1 MRIALFGGTFN
12 PVHLGHL
19 QAALEVQAAFGLDR
33 VVFVPAALPP
43 HKSAGEVAPAEDRL
57 KMIALAIADNP
68 GFAVSE
74 VELRRPGPSFT
85 IDTVRHFRGTL
96 APGDRLFL
104 IVGLDAFLEIDSWR
118 AWRELLAL
126 VPAIVISRP
135 APDIGGGGG
144 REALGRYIRAALSAD
159 GAAAETPAGFEV
171 PGMEPIAFFA
181 VTALDIASSRIR
193 RALGA
198 GGPPAR
204 YLVPPKVWRYI
215 LDRGLYA

>member
-12 PVHLGHL
+12 PIHLGHL
-19 QAALEVQAAFGLDR
+19 QAALEVQAGFGLDR

-43 HKSAGEVAPAEDRL
+43 HKRAGEVAPAEDRL
-57 KMIALAIADNP
+57 KMIALAIAENS

-74 VELRRPGPSFT
+74 VELKRPGPSFT
-85 IDTVRHFRGTL
+85 IDTVRHFRGAL
-96 APGDRLFL
+96 AAGDRLFL

-126 VPAIVISRP
+126 VPLIVITRP
-135 APDIGGGGG
+135 PAGGG
-144 REALGRYIRAALSAD
+144 REAVGRYIRETLSED
-159 GAAAETPAGFEV
+159 GTAAETPAGFEA
-171 PGMEPIAFFA
+171 PGIEPIAFFP

-193 RALGA
+193 RALAA

-204 YLVPPKVWRYI
+204 YLVPPEVWRYI
-215 LDRGLYA
+215 LAKGLYA